1 MISVVSSSGFS
12 ETLARLLDAI
22 ARKGL
27 TVFAQ
32 IDHAAAAREVG
43 MDLANEVLVVFGN
56 PRAGTLL
63 MQDDPRVGIELPLRV
78 LVWEQGGESVVG
90 YNNPKRLADSYKL
103 TAQAPTLDTM
113 SALLHALVDAAAA
126 ATENP

>member
-1 MISVVSSSGFS
+1 MISVLSSSGFS
-12 ETLARLLDAI
+12 ETLSRLLDAI
-22 ARKGL
+22 ARRGL

-43 MDLANEVLVVFGN
+43 MQLANEVVVVFGN
-56 PRAGTLL
+56 PQAGTPL

-78 LVWEQGGESVVG
+78 LVWEEGSKGVVG
-90 YNNPKRLADSYKL
+90 YNDPKSLADSYNL
-103 TAQAPTLDTM
+103 TGQGSTLDTM
-113 SALLHALVDAAAA
+113 SALLHALANTAA